1 LKLQTKYFGEIEYE
15 AEEEVRFPS
24 GIFGFEDERR
34 FLLLPFEGSHGTML
48 CLQSMKT
55 PALAFVVLDPFSL
68 MPEYAPE
75 LREAELIY
83 ETRRKNFIFYELDL
97 TVLDEAILWLDN
109 LRGGAD
115 HEQNA
120 EKNVYCLRPAD
131 PSDAD
136 SGAGGAALSAGPHP
150 GPL

>member
-1 LKLQTKYFGEIEYE
+1 MPVSDIL
-15 AEEEVRFPS
+15 S
-24 GIFGFEDERR
+24 
-34 FLLLPFEGSHGTML
+34 
-48 CLQSMKT
+48 
-55 PALAFVVLDPFSL
+55 ALADENRRRILTTLKQGRVSSGELAQAVGMTPQALSYHL
-68 MPEYAPE
+68 KK

-120 EKNVYCLRPAD
+120 ENDVYRLHPAD

-136 SGAGGAALSAGPHP
+136 SGTGSAALSAGPHP

>member
-1 LKLQTKYFGEIEYE
+1 MPVSDIL
-15 AEEEVRFPS
+15 S
-24 GIFGFEDERR
+24 
-34 FLLLPFEGSHGTML
+34 
-48 CLQSMKT
+48 
-55 PALAFVVLDPFSL
+55 ALADENRRRILTALKQGRVSSGELAQAVGMTPQALSYHL
-68 MPEYAPE
+68 KK

>member
-1 LKLQTKYFGEIEYE
+1 MPVSDIL
-15 AEEEVRFPS
+15 S
-24 GIFGFEDERR
+24 
-34 FLLLPFEGSHGTML
+34 
-48 CLQSMKT
+48 
-55 PALAFVVLDPFSL
+55 ALADENRRRILTTLKQGRVSSGELAQAVGMTPQALSYHL
-68 MPEYAPE
+68 KK

>member
-1 LKLQTKYFGEIEYE
+1 MGVSDIL
-15 AEEEVRFPS
+15 A
-24 GIFGFEDERR
+24 
-34 FLLLPFEGSHGTML
+34 
-48 CLQSMKT
+48 
-55 PALAFVVLDPFSL
+55 ALADENRRQILLQLKRGRVSSGELAQAVGMTPQALSYHL
-68 MPEYAPE
+68 KK

>member
-1 LKLQTKYFGEIEYE
+1 MPVSDIL
-15 AEEEVRFPS
+15 S
-24 GIFGFEDERR
+24 
-34 FLLLPFEGSHGTML
+34 
-48 CLQSMKT
+48 
-55 PALAFVVLDPFSL
+55 ALADENRRRILTTLKQGRVSSGELAQAVGMTPQALSYHL
-68 MPEYAPE
+68 KK

-136 SGAGGAALSAGPHP
+136 SGAGGATLSAGPHP

>member
-1 LKLQTKYFGEIEYE
+1 MPVSDIL
-15 AEEEVRFPS
+15 S
-24 GIFGFEDERR
+24 
-34 FLLLPFEGSHGTML
+34 
-48 CLQSMKT
+48 
-55 PALAFVVLDPFSL
+55 ALADENRRRILTTLKQGRVSSGELAQAVGMTPQALSYHL
-68 MPEYAPE
+68 KK

-97 TVLDEAILWLDN
+97 TVLDEALLWLYN

>member
-1 LKLQTKYFGEIEYE
+1 MPVSDIL
-15 AEEEVRFPS
+15 S
-24 GIFGFEDERR
+24 
-34 FLLLPFEGSHGTML
+34 
-48 CLQSMKT
+48 
-55 PALAFVVLDPFSL
+55 ALADENRRRILTTLKQGRVSSGELAQAVGMTPQALSYHL
-68 MPEYAPE
+68 KK
-75 LREAELIY
+75 LREAELIC

>member
-1 LKLQTKYFGEIEYE
+1 MPVSDIL
-15 AEEEVRFPS
+15 S
-24 GIFGFEDERR
+24 
-34 FLLLPFEGSHGTML
+34 
-48 CLQSMKT
+48 
-55 PALAFVVLDPFSL
+55 ALADENRRRILTTLKQGRVSSGELAQAVGMTPQALSYHL
-68 MPEYAPE
+68 KK

-83 ETRRKNFIFYELDL
+83 ETRRKNFLFYELDL

>member
-1 LKLQTKYFGEIEYE
+1 MKLQTKYFGEIEYE

-55 PALAFVVLDPFSL
+55 PALAPVVLDPFSL

-75 LREAELIY
+75 LREAELKQFGVRDAGELGFY
-83 ETRRKNFIFYELDL
+83 VLCAVKNPPSES
-97 TVLDEAILWLDN
+97 TVN
-109 LRGGAD
+109 LRCPVVVHPKTREARQIIMECYEMR
-115 HEQNA
+115 HPLA
-120 EKNVYCLRPAD
+120 EFGRGEEAVSC
-131 PSDAD
+131 
-136 SGAGGAALSAGPHP
+136 
-150 GPL
+150 

>member
-1 LKLQTKYFGEIEYE
+1 MPVSDIL
-15 AEEEVRFPS
+15 S
-24 GIFGFEDERR
+24 
-34 FLLLPFEGSHGTML
+34 
-48 CLQSMKT
+48 
-55 PALAFVVLDPFSL
+55 ALADENRRRILTTLKQGRVFSGEL
-68 MPEYAPE
+68 AQAVGMTPQALSYHLKK

-97 TVLDEAILWLDN
+97 TVLDEAILWLGN

>member
-1 LKLQTKYFGEIEYE
+1 MPVSDIL
-15 AEEEVRFPS
+15 S
-24 GIFGFEDERR
+24 
-34 FLLLPFEGSHGTML
+34 
-48 CLQSMKT
+48 
-55 PALAFVVLDPFSL
+55 ALADENRRRILTTLKQGRVSSG
-68 MPEYAPE
+68 E
-75 LREAELIY
+75 LAQAVGMTPQALSYHLKKLRAAELIY

>member
-1 LKLQTKYFGEIEYE
+1 MPVSDIL
-15 AEEEVRFPS
+15 S
-24 GIFGFEDERR
+24 
-34 FLLLPFEGSHGTML
+34 
-48 CLQSMKT
+48 
-55 PALAFVVLDPFSL
+55 ALADENRRRILTTLKQGRVSSGELAQAVGMTPQALSYHL
-68 MPEYAPE
+68 KK

-83 ETRRKNFIFYELDL
+83 ETRRKNFISYELDL

>member
-1 LKLQTKYFGEIEYE
+1 MPVSDIL
-15 AEEEVRFPS
+15 S
-24 GIFGFEDERR
+24 
-34 FLLLPFEGSHGTML
+34 
-48 CLQSMKT
+48 
-55 PALAFVVLDPFSL
+55 ALADENRRRILTTLKQGRVSSGELAQAVGMTPQALSYHL
-68 MPEYAPE
+68 KK

-97 TVLDEAILWLDN
+97 TVLDEAILWLDD

>member
-1 LKLQTKYFGEIEYE
+1 MPVSDIL
-15 AEEEVRFPS
+15 S
-24 GIFGFEDERR
+24 
-34 FLLLPFEGSHGTML
+34 
-48 CLQSMKT
+48 
-55 PALAFVVLDPFSL
+55 ALADENRRRILTTLKQGRVSSGELAQAVGMTPQALSYHL
-68 MPEYAPE
+68 KK

-83 ETRRKNFIFYELDL
+83 ETRRKNFIFYELNL

>member
-1 LKLQTKYFGEIEYE
+1 MPVSDIL
-15 AEEEVRFPS
+15 S
-24 GIFGFEDERR
+24 
-34 FLLLPFEGSHGTML
+34 
-48 CLQSMKT
+48 
-55 PALAFVVLDPFSL
+55 ALADENRRRILTTLKQGRVSSG
-68 MPEYAPE
+68 E
-75 LREAELIY
+75 LAQAVGMTPQALSYHLKKLKEAELIY
-83 ETRRKNFIFYELDL
+83 ETRQKNFIFYELDL
-97 TVLDEAILWLDN
+97 TVLDEAILWLDE

>member
-1 LKLQTKYFGEIEYE
+1 MPMSAIL
-15 AEEEVRFPS
+15 S
-24 GIFGFEDERR
+24 
-34 FLLLPFEGSHGTML
+34 
-48 CLQSMKT
+48 
-55 PALAFVVLDPFSL
+55 ALADENRREILAVLKQGRVSSGELAQAVGMTPQALSYHL
-68 MPEYAPE
+68 KK

>member
-1 LKLQTKYFGEIEYE
+1 MPVSDIL
-15 AEEEVRFPS
+15 S
-24 GIFGFEDERR
+24 
-34 FLLLPFEGSHGTML
+34 
-48 CLQSMKT
+48 
-55 PALAFVVLDPFSL
+55 ALADENRRRILTTLKQGRVSSGELAQAVGMTPQALSYHL
-68 MPEYAPE
+68 KK

-120 EKNVYCLRPAD
+120 EKNVYRLRPAD

>member
-1 LKLQTKYFGEIEYE
+1 MPMSAIL
-15 AEEEVRFPS
+15 S
-24 GIFGFEDERR
+24 
-34 FLLLPFEGSHGTML
+34 
-48 CLQSMKT
+48 
-55 PALAFVVLDPFSL
+55 ALADENRRRILTTLKQGRVSSGELAQAVGMTPQALSYHL
-68 MPEYAPE
+68 KK

>member
-1 LKLQTKYFGEIEYE
+1 MPVSDIL
-15 AEEEVRFPS
+15 S
-24 GIFGFEDERR
+24 
-34 FLLLPFEGSHGTML
+34 
-48 CLQSMKT
+48 
-55 PALAFVVLDPFSL
+55 ALADENRRRILTTLKQGRVSSGELAQAVGMTPQALSYHL
-68 MPEYAPE
+68 KK

-83 ETRRKNFIFYELDL
+83 ETRRKNFIFCELDL